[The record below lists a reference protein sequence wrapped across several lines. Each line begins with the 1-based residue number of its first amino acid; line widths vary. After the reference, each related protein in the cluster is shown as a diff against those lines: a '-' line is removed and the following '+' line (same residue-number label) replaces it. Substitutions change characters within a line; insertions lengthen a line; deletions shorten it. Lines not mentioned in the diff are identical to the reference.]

1 MAKREL
7 LSPSHDTASRAI
19 VDVQTAT
26 THVKALITECVSKG
40 ISDEELTKRLNK
52 AIAEECK
59 HIKDV
64 GFREQLRKAL
74 VTSARKWHYELSQT
88 YRINEANF
96 RRAVAHQPFNIE
108 LSDLLDKTPYQKQF
122 EFRKLLDDGTNP
134 GIPVIKDYQSSVKLA
149 MKALSAEPPK
159 IVTTKNGRTY
169 VMPARLRAEMAVRYA
184 AAVENLQRL
193 INEGVLFCWISSHPN
208 CSPRCSS
215 YQGKLY
221 SLFQG
226 KVMIDGKE
234 YGERG
239 VIDGISYRPIN
250 EALAGPNG
258 DGNGCISGYNCRH
271 RAIEYE
277 RGSRPPEDFSKA
289 QMQRE
294 YAIDKQQRNYENRI
308 RQLKQEERQLR
319 ACGMD
324 KEASAVRKKWRRL
337 TKDYQIYSVEN
348 NRAYYPYRYVIDRTE
363 TNGLTESA
371 SDVIITNEN
380 IKRSLGEKVIT
391 LQEAINNADPLVA
404 NAIARYQNQLSI
416 KDANFK
422 TTEKDSAHFT
432 PGEGIYFD
440 VEEDSLPSDEFRTQY
455 QTYFHETGHNLDYAI
470 GKKISWLGG
479 YASERYKSPNYVEER
494 LHYDKKGN
502 VIGRTLN
509 NLSFDDMIKKEG
521 IAFIDAYRQLVEAR
535 TKKKASKREVYEE
548 IKNDFKGEPLVNI
561 RQLSDILDGITNGEM
576 YRMGFGLGASHTYKN
591 PNYWKTHSV
600 GSESFAHFM
609 SILSTNKQM
618 VERYRAYFPKSFE
631 IFEEILKL

>member
-59 HIKDV
+59 RIKDV

-96 RRAVAHQPFNIE
+96 RRAAAHQPFNIE
-108 LSDLLDKTPYQKQF
+108 LSNLLDKTPYQKQF
-122 EFRKLLDDGTNP
+122 EFRKLLDDGTNL

-226 KVMIDGKE
+226 KVTIDGKE

-319 ACGMD
+319 ACGMA

-348 NRAYYPYRYVIDRTE
+348 NRAYYPYRYVIDRSEVEGYTGKG
-363 TNGLTESA
+363 NESEIKSENAPQQKAIDKIVLPYEQQSAHIFIANSLGTA
-371 SDVIITNEN
+371 SSSLKDRFDIKSDRIIITDKQYATHIANGAN
-380 IKRSLGEKVIT
+380 THDDIFDRIKDHIPDI
-391 LQEAINNADPLVA
+391 INNP
-404 NAIARYQNQLSI
+404 
-416 KDANFK
+416 
-422 TTEKDSAHFT
+422 
-432 PGEGIYFD
+432 
-440 VEEDSLPSDEFRTQY
+440 
-455 QTYFHETGHNLDYAI
+455 DYI
-470 GKKISWLGG
+470 FIS
-479 YASERYKSPNYVEER
+479 N
-494 LHYDKKGN
+494 
-502 VIGRTLN
+502 
-509 NLSFDDMIKKEG
+509 
-521 IAFIDAYRQLVEAR
+521 
-535 TKKKASKREVYEE
+535 KKKDTVIFVSIEYSTQLIVKLNTSNPDLSNTIITVFGCGKSTLKRL
-548 IKNDFKGEPLVNI
+548 KKKL
-561 RQLSDILDGITNGEM
+561 
-576 YRMGFGLGASHTYKN
+576 
-591 PNYWKTHSV
+591 
-600 GSESFAHFM
+600 
-609 SILSTNKQM
+609 
-618 VERYRAYFPKSFE
+618 
-631 IFEEILKL
+631 EILYEKSIDKQEKA